1 MAKLVFCEDNP
12 TIQKM
17 IRVALRGTEH
27 DVYIS
32 DDGVEGLEVIEREHP
47 DVIFTDVLMPRLDG
61 LGLTDAVK
69 KRPDLA
75 HIPVI
80 LVSASAQRIQL
91 EEGFRH
97 GAVDYLTKPFSPAE
111 LRAKVEEYANHE
123 QPVHGAGGH
132 R

>member
-17 IRVALRGTEH
+17 IRVALRSTPH
-27 DVYIS
+27 DVFIG
-32 DDGVEGLEVIEREHP
+32 DDGIVGLELIEREHP

-111 LRAKVEEYANHE
+111 LRAKVEEYAAH
-123 QPVHGAGGH
+123 
-132 R
+132 

>member
-17 IRVALRGTEH
+17 IRVALRSTEH

-47 DVIFTDVLMPRLDG
+47 DVIFTDVLMPRMDG

-91 EEGFRH
+91 EEGLRH

-111 LRAKVEEYANHE
+111 LRAKVEEYAHHPE
-123 QPVHGAGGH
+123 AHQ
-132 R
+132 